1 MTDLMTEKIQASING
16 LPVEVPAGATILD
29 AARQVSVHIPTLCKH
44 PDLDATA
51 ACGVCIV
58 RVAGSNKMLRACCT
72 PVEADMEITTED
84 PEIIHVRRTVIEMIL
99 SRHPNECLTCG
110 RNQNCE
116 LQTIAADFGLRE
128 ICLDSVV
135 PDLPIDSTTKAVVL
149 DPRKCIT
156 CGRCIQVC
164 QQIQDVWALSF
175 LQRGFE
181 TRIAPAGDIS
191 LADSPCVRCGQCSA
205 HCPTGAIVEYD
216 NSQEVWDKLL
226 DPDAFCV
233 AQLAPAV
240 RVAIGEAFGFPVGTN
255 LTGKTYAALRRMG
268 FDAVFDTNFG
278 ADLTVMEEAHEFVKR
293 FTTEGSVLPLI
304 TTCCPSWVDFME
316 KFHDDMIPNFS
327 SCKSP
332 QAMVGAL
339 AKTYYAEKMGI
350 DPAKVFM
357 VSIMPCTA
365 KKFEIIRSK
374 SMRSS
379 GFQDVDVSL
388 TTRELARMIKQSGIN
403 FEAVKEEQPDQLLG
417 AYTGAGTIFG
427 ATGGVMEAALR
438 TSHFLITGENPS
450 RMDFPKTRGLDGVKE
465 GTAVIAGHEIRFAVA
480 HGLGNVETVLTRVR
494 AARDAGTEPPYHFIE
509 VMACPGG
516 CVGGGGQPYGVTDK
530 LRARRAAGLYQD
542 DQSGLWRCAHENPY
556 VQQLYAEFLGEPLGE
571 KSEQL
576 LHTSYRTRPEYRR

>member
-84 PEIIHVRRTVIEMIL
+84 PEIIQVRRTVIEMIL

-135 PDLPIDSTTKAVVL
+135 PDLPIDATTKAVVL

-226 DPDAFCV
+226 DPDAYCV

-240 RVAIGEAFGFPVGTN
+240 RVAIGEAFGFPLGTN

-278 ADLTVMEEAHEFVKR
+278 ADLTVMEEASEFVKR

-438 TSHFLITGENPS
+438 TSHFLLTGENPS

-465 GTAVIAGHEIRFAVA
+465 GSAVIAGHEIRFAVA

-494 AARDAGTEPPYHFIE
+494 EARDAGTEPPYHFIE

-530 LRARRAAGLYQD
+530 LRAKRAAGLYQD
-542 DQSGLWRCAHENPY
+542 DQTGLWRCAHENPY

-576 LHTSYRTRPEYRR
+576 LHTSYKTRPEYRR